1 MNKTLKTVIIIAVLA
16 VICILATVAIFFV
29 MNPLHPDVE
38 IKSDDARVAENEIL
52 YVSSYN
58 TAAPWGNLINGTYT
72 TRRAH
77 LFAQQINDSL
87 PDSLGVQEMN
97 SDWVEKMEEL
107 LPQYGYYGV
116 KRGGDSSEDTS
127 EMSGIFYLKN
137 KFELLES
144 DTFWISDTPERE
156 SRFDGAGC
164 NRVCSYIILRNK
176 ATSVIYAHL
185 NTHLD
190 NVSVEAQ
197 ALGGELICGKAAD
210 IADKYGD
217 IAIVITGDFNQYSDG
232 AACTAVMRDGF
243 INASSVKENGDDTVT
258 YNDWG
263 EIKTGKPIDFIFVN
277 ENFLVQDYTVATNSN
292 IKTYISDH
300 YMITAQLEIK

>member
-1 MNKTLKTVIIIAVLA
+1 MNKALKTVIIIAVLA
-16 VICILATVAIFFV
+16 LVCILATVVIFFAI
-29 MNPLHPDVE
+29 NPLHPDVI
-38 IKSDDARVAENEIL
+38 IKSDDARVVENEVL

-72 TRRAH
+72 TRRAN
-77 LFAQQINDSL
+77 LFAQQINDSM

-97 SDWVEKMEEL
+97 SDWVKKMEEL
-107 LPQYGYYGV
+107 LPQYAYYGV
-116 KRGGDSSEDTS
+116 KRGGDSSENTS

-137 KFELLES
+137 KYELLES

-164 NRVCSYIILRNK
+164 NRVCSYIILQNK
-176 ATSVIYAHL
+176 STGDIYAHL

-197 ALGGELICGKAAD
+197 ELGGKLICERAAD
-210 IADKYGD
+210 IAEKYGD

-232 AACTAVMRDGF
+232 AACSVVMDNGF
-243 INASSVKENGDDTVT
+243 VNASSVKENGDDTLT
-258 YNDWG
+258 YNNWG
-263 EIKTGKPIDFIFVN
+263 EIENDKPIDFIFVN
-277 ENFLVQDYTVATNSN
+277 GNFEVQDYTVATTSN
-292 IKTYISDH
+292 IETHISDH
-300 YMITAQLEIK
+300 YMITARLKIK

>member
-1 MNKTLKTVIIIAVLA
+1 MNKALKATIIAVCAVAVCVLA
-16 VICILATVAIFFV
+16 AVALFFAV
-29 MNPLHPDVE
+29 HPMHPDVE
-38 IKSDDARVAENEIL
+38 IKSDDARIAENEIL

-72 TRRAH
+72 SRRAC

-87 PDSLGVQEMN
+87 PDSLGVQEIN
-97 SDWVEKMEEL
+97 SDWVKKMKEF
-107 LPQYGYYGV
+107 LPQYEYYGV

-144 DTFWISDTPERE
+144 DTFWISHTPEKE

-164 NRVCSYIILRNK
+164 NRVCSYVILKNK
-176 ATSVIYAHL
+176 ATGIVYAHL

-197 ALGGELICGKAAD
+197 TLGGELICEKASD
-210 IADKYGD
+210 ITEKYGD

-232 AACTAVMRDGF
+232 AACTVVLNNGF
-243 INASSVKENGDDTVT
+243 VNASMAMENGDDTVT

-277 ENFLVQDYTVATNSN
+277 NGFEVQDYTVAVNSTVE
-292 IKTYISDH
+292 TYISDH
-300 YMITAQLEIK
+300 YMITAQLGIK

>member
-1 MNKTLKTVIIIAVLA
+1 MNKALKTVIIIACLA
-16 VICILATVAIFFV
+16 VVCVLATVAMFFA

-38 IKSDDARVAENEIL
+38 IKQDDARIAENEVL
-52 YVSSYN
+52 YVSCYN

-72 TRRAH
+72 TRRAS

-97 SDWVEKMEEL
+97 SDWVEKMEKF

-127 EMSGIFYLKN
+127 EMNGIFYLKN
-137 KFELLES
+137 KYELLEN

-164 NRVCSYIILRNK
+164 NRVCSYVVLQNK
-176 ATSVIYAHL
+176 ATGDIYAHL

-197 ALGGELICGKAAD
+197 ELGGRLICEKAAD
-210 IADKYGD
+210 IAEKYGN

-232 AACTAVMRDGF
+232 AACTVVIDNGF
-243 INASSVKENGDDTVT
+243 ENASSVKENADDTVT

-263 EIKTGKPIDFIFVN
+263 RIETGKPIDFIFVN
-277 ENFLVQDYTVATNSN
+277 GNFEVQDYSVATNS
-292 IKTYISDH
+292 KVETYISDH
-300 YMITAQLEIK
+300 YMITAQLKIK